1 VGETK
6 RVTVERAARHEHVGA
21 GRSSMRDGVGADAAI
36 NLDIDVVA
44 AGVGHGPYLG
54 DLGRH
59 GRNVGLTAE
68 AGVHRHH
75 QHQINQVEH
84 MGHGRRRRRRIEGD
98 RRLDAERA
106 NVAEGAMQMLAGFGV
121 HDEPLATSVDVTGR
135 QFVRGEHHEVRLERK
150 LGVLSAGR
158 DEVGPERQ
166 IRNKLAVHD
175 VPLDAIG
182 ASRFQRG
189 HFLAH
194 ASPIG
199 RENRRGE
206 VNWSSRGGGHGRHGN
221 DGTRPVRS
229 RPVTTVDFTLTGVV
243 AGGDAIAREASGRVV
258 FVRGGLPGE
267 QVRAKIIEQKKDFAR
282 ADVVEVVSASSHRTS
297 LPCVHAR
304 AGCGGCGWM
313 HSSVEGQREMKQQI
327 VLDALRRTGGV
338 AEPMVEMGP
347 TLPSEGFRT
356 SLRMVVTGDRL
367 AFRRARSH
375 DTVVIDNCMVAHPL
389 LQEIIAEGRFPKA
402 DEVSLRVG
410 VASGER
416 TVLIDPRPIFRDGF
430 LPAGVASGPKAMV
443 HEVVAGRTFQIT
455 STSFFQTRTDGAA
468 ALVDAVS
475 QAAGSLV
482 GKTFIDAYG
491 GVGLFASAL
500 GADASV
506 ISIEES
512 PSSSLDARANLA
524 DRDAELV
531 CSSIERWQPQ
541 PADVVIADPSRR
553 GLGAPAVDVLVR
565 CNAERLVLVSCDP
578 VAMARDTKLL
588 AARGYAL
595 ATATMIDLF
604 PHTPHVEVVARFD
617 RR

>member
-1 VGETK
+1 
-6 RVTVERAARHEHVGA
+6 
-21 GRSSMRDGVGADAAI
+21 MRDGVGADAAI
-36 NLDIDVVA
+36 DLDIDVVT

-54 DLGRH
+54 DLGCH
-59 GRNVGLTAE
+59 GRDVGLPTE
-68 AGVHRHH
+68 AGVHGHH

-84 MGHGRRRRRRIEGD
+84 VSNGRRGRRRIEGD
-98 RRLDAERA
+98 RGLYAERA
-106 NVAEGAMQMLAGFGV
+106 NIAKGAVQMLAGLSV
-121 HDEPLATSVDVTGR
+121 HDEPLATGVDVAGR
-135 QFVRGEHHEVRLERK
+135 QLIRSKHHEVRLKRK
-150 LGVLSAGR
+150 LGVLAAGR
-158 DEVGPERQ
+158 DQVGPERQ
-166 IRNKLAVHD
+166 IRNELAVHH

-182 ASRFQRG
+182 PRILQRS
-189 HFLAH
+189 HFVTH
-194 ASPIG
+194 AGPIG
-199 RENRRGE
+199 RQNRRRQ
-206 VNWSSRGGGHGRHGN
+206 VNGSSRGGGRNRHGN

-282 ADVVEVVSASSHRTS
+282 ADVVEVVVASPHRTS
-297 LPCVHAR
+297 LPCAHAR

-313 HSSVEGQREMKQQI
+313 HSSVRGQREMKQQI
-327 VLDALRRTGGV
+327 VLEALRRTGGV
-338 AEPMVEMGP
+338 AEPVVAMGP
-347 TLPSEGFRT
+347 MLPSEGFRT

-367 AFRRARSH
+367 AFRKARSH
-375 DTVVIDNCMVAHPL
+375 DTVLIDDCMVAHPL
-389 LQEIIAEGRFPKA
+389 LQDIITEGRFPKA

-410 VASGER
+410 VSSGER
-416 TVLIDPRPIFRDGF
+416 TVLIDPRPIYRDGF

-443 HEVVAGRTFQIT
+443 HEEVGGRTFQIT

-475 QAAGSLV
+475 HAAGSLV

-491 GVGLFASAL
+491 GVGLFASTL

-524 DRDAELV
+524 DRNATTV

-588 AARGYAL
+588 AARGYTL
-595 ATATMIDLF
+595 ATATMIDVF

-617 RR
+617 RQ